1 MLLLKRKC
9 LNSRRMQKEYNYLL
23 YPLHP
28 GFSRYVRVKDAYPV
42 EFDQRLKP
50 RNVES

>member
-28 GFSRYVRVKDAYPV
+28 EFSRYVRVKDAYPV